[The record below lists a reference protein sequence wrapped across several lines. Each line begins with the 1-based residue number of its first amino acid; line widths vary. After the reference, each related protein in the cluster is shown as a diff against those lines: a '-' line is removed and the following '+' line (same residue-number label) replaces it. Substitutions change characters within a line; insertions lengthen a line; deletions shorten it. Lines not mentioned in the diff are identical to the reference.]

1 MPRAPGASPT
11 SLPAFTSSSSGSC
24 LISAFF
30 FFFFFFPSFSSSS
43 SLESPACVL
52 NRSTSSESDSP
63 SSSSSIAPFVT
74 FSSHCDVDVVCLPLA
89 SRRSSASSKDIT
101 RRFATGRKLYHCSI
115 GIAHT
120 SVVLACIMRR
130 KKLPRPALSR
140 APLNCTR
147 PPFLL
152 SLTSWRF
159 GSRPVTSLL

>member
-1 MPRAPGASPT
+1 MIIGA
-11 SLPAFTSSSSGSC
+11 L
-24 LISAFF
+24 LLFF
-30 FFFFFFPSFSSSS
+30 FFFFLPSPSSSS

-63 SSSSSIAPFVT
+63 SSSSSRPPLLT

-89 SRRSSASSKDIT
+89 SRRSSASSKVIT

-115 GIAHT
+115 GMAHT

-130 KKLPRPALSR
+130 KKLPRLALSR